1 MKIQIREFEL
11 QNLDHMEITVQHTTL
26 FTTSCA
32 LISESL
38 NRSLSVYNLD
48 ILSLQ
53 TARINNAQSLFPLT
67 DERRAAMFNSEQPNN
82 QRHVISYSQPTS
94 ELRDK
99 LQPFFTF
106 FFFTSKNDMSEHP
119 VRFQCLW
126 LGWLKA
132 LQPETSCRVD
142 PTEKAKFRRDNRNLF
157 FSLLFSVE
165 CTGITAA
172 QRHALLSCGWLC
184 CVDVWTCVSVT
195 SHYKETPLWCVFCSN
210 DLFMCWLNRPASHLL
225 YDI

>member
-32 LISESL
+32 LISDSL

-106 FFFTSKNDMSEHP
+106 FFYIKEQYGRAPREISELM
-119 VRFQCLW
+119 V
-126 LGWLKA
+126 GVVKSA
-132 LQPETSCRVD
+132 SAGNILQS
-142 PTEKAKFRRDNRNLF
+142 
-157 FSLLFSVE
+157 
-165 CTGITAA
+165 G
-172 QRHALLSCGWLC
+172 
-184 CVDVWTCVSVT
+184 
-195 SHYKETPLWCVFCSN
+195 SN
-210 DLFMCWLNRPASHLL
+210 
-225 YDI
+225 

>member
-26 FTTSCA
+26 SHNV
-32 LISESL
+32 LRPHQWSL

-67 DERRAAMFNSEQPNN
+67 DERRAAMFNSKQPNN

-106 FFFTSKNDMSEHP
+106 FF
-119 VRFQCLW
+119 
-126 LGWLKA
+126 
-132 LQPETSCRVD
+132 
-142 PTEKAKFRRDNRNLF
+142 LF
-157 FSLLFSVE
+157 FFYIKEQYVRAPREISV
-165 CTGITAA
+165 
-172 QRHALLSCGWLC
+172 LMGWGG
-184 CVDVWTCVSVT
+184 
-195 SHYKETPLWCVFCSN
+195 
-210 DLFMCWLNRPASHLL
+210 
-225 YDI
+225 

>member
-11 QNLDHMEITVQHTTL
+11 QNLDQMEITVQHTTL

-106 FFFTSKNDMSEHP
+106 FFFYIKEQY
-119 VRFQCLW
+119 VRAPREISVLMV
-126 LGWLKA
+126 GVVKSA
-132 LQPETSCRVD
+132 SAGNILQS
-142 PTEKAKFRRDNRNLF
+142 
-157 FSLLFSVE
+157 
-165 CTGITAA
+165 G
-172 QRHALLSCGWLC
+172 
-184 CVDVWTCVSVT
+184 
-195 SHYKETPLWCVFCSN
+195 SN
-210 DLFMCWLNRPASHLL
+210 
-225 YDI
+225 

>member
-106 FFFTSKNDMSEHP
+106 FFFTSKNNMSEHP

-132 LQPETSCRVD
+132 LQLETSCRVD

-157 FSLLFSVE
+157 FFPSFFCGMYRNNSSTEACFVE
-165 CTGITAA
+165 
-172 QRHALLSCGWLC
+172 LWVVVLC
-184 CVDVWTCVSVT
+184 
-195 SHYKETPLWCVFCSN
+195 WCVNLCFCHQSLQRN
-210 DLFMCWLNRPASHLL
+210 PSMVCLL
-225 YDI
+225 Q

>member
-67 DERRAAMFNSEQPNN
+67 AELPCSTQSNPTIRDMSFPIPNPPLN
-82 QRHVISYSQPTS
+82 WEINCSLSSR
-94 ELRDK
+94 
-99 LQPFFTF
+99 F
-106 FFFTSKNDMSEHP
+106 FFYIKEQYVRAPREISVLMVGVVKSASAGNILQSGSNWKSK
-119 VRFQCLW
+119 V
-126 LGWLKA
+126 
-132 LQPETSCRVD
+132 
-142 PTEKAKFRRDNRNLF
+142 
-157 FSLLFSVE
+157 
-165 CTGITAA
+165 
-172 QRHALLSCGWLC
+172 
-184 CVDVWTCVSVT
+184 
-195 SHYKETPLWCVFCSN
+195 
-210 DLFMCWLNRPASHLL
+210 
-225 YDI
+225 

>member
-106 FFFTSKNDMSEHP
+106 FFFYIKERY
-119 VRFQCLW
+119 VRAPREISVFMV
-126 LGWLKA
+126 GVVKSA
-132 LQPETSCRVD
+132 SAGNILQS
-142 PTEKAKFRRDNRNLF
+142 
-157 FSLLFSVE
+157 
-165 CTGITAA
+165 G
-172 QRHALLSCGWLC
+172 
-184 CVDVWTCVSVT
+184 
-195 SHYKETPLWCVFCSN
+195 SN
-210 DLFMCWLNRPASHLL
+210 
-225 YDI
+225 

>member
-106 FFFTSKNDMSEHP
+106 FFFLH
-119 VRFQCLW
+119 
-126 LGWLKA
+126 
-132 LQPETSCRVD
+132 
-142 PTEKAKFRRDNRNLF
+142 
-157 FSLLFSVE
+157 
-165 CTGITAA
+165 
-172 QRHALLSCGWLC
+172 QRTICQS
-184 CVDVWTCVSVT
+184 
-195 SHYKETPLWCVFCSN
+195 TP
-210 DLFMCWLNRPASHLL
+210 
-225 YDI
+225 